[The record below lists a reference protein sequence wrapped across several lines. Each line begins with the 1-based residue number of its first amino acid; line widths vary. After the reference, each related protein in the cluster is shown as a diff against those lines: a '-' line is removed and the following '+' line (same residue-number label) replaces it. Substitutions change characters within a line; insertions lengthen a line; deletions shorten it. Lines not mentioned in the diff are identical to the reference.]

1 MNTTSNDGAEP
12 AVATDAASRQRL
24 EAAVR
29 RLLEEHAALR
39 RRAAAAEG
47 RVRELESALNALST
61 GQIDPLALSDQVRSY
76 ERDNRILTKR
86 LSQAREAVERIQ
98 SRLQFLEGER

>member
-1 MNTTSNDGAEP
+1 MNTTSNDGADP
-12 AVATDAASRQRL
+12 AAAPGAASRGRL

-29 RLLEEHAALR
+29 RLIEEHATLR
-39 RRAAAAEG
+39 RRAAAAEQ
-47 RVRELESALNALST
+47 RVRELEGALTALST
-61 GQIDPLALSDQVRSY
+61 GHLDPIALSDQVRSY

-98 SRLQFLEGER
+98 SRLQFLEEER